1 MILGGEALGKV
12 VALTYLGSIINEQGG
27 SDADLKIGISKV
39 LKVNNNQITS
49 IPKWL
54 PKRLP
59 KLKTVHF
66 HYNQIDTLHQ
76 ITYLRSLSNLT
87 VFTFEGNPA
96 VNQLIINPNN
106 SSSSDE
112 AAVRNTIE
120 KFDAQS
126 LCRIFIIFHLCSLI
140 LLDNREVLPFE
151 RQVAEQKFSQV
162 EISRYLNKLNTYE
175 SQLKEVET
183 KNSLLKK
190 DLSHEQSQLSETL
203 HKRKLEND
211 LISHLEEEL
220 HAKDKLLHLKSEE
233 LARACLKHF
242 ELEQQ
247 LAFHKIDEKLG
258 LVGSCLSK
266 PRRNSS
272 YVHQVPDTGDQ
283 PYLGKCMFKYI
294 STNNSINDH
303 SVENKCPSDNHLI
316 NIHNKMCSN
325 INDHSDFHKSYL
337 NCLDNKL
344 ENDCHD
350 NIHENS
356 NVTHQYSSDIVSGV
370 LIFHCNYVNNP
381 QYIGSEYI
389 HFGNPPNPSK
399 LSGWYNTSDDDT
411 LIKYNPI
418 SLIDDNVD
426 DEETPL
432 FKKLLTNNNSGKF
445 ANLFG
450 THSSAIFTNNHIVD

>member
-1 MILGGEALGKV
+1 MVIRQIKIGKAAGPDNIMAEALK
-12 VALTYLGSIINEQGG
+12 LDIE
-27 SDADLKIGISKV
+27 V

-54 PKRLP
+54 SKRLP
-59 KLKTVHF
+59 KLKTIHL

-96 VNQLIINPNN
+96 VNQLIINTNN

-112 AAVRNTIE
+112 AAVQNTIE

-151 RQVAEQKFSQV
+151 RQVAEQRFSQV

-175 SQLKEVET
+175 SQLKEVEM
-183 KNSLLKK
+183 KNLLLKK

-266 PRRNSS
+266 PPCNSS
-272 YVHQVPDTGDQ
+272 YVHQVSDTGDQ

-294 STNNSINDH
+294 SKNNSINDH
-303 SVENKCPSDNHLI
+303 SFENQCSSNNHLI
-316 NIHNKMCSN
+316 NIQNKMCSN
-325 INDHSDFHKSYL
+325 INDPNDCHKSYL

-356 NVTHQYSSDIVSGV
+356 NVTHQYSSDIVSGACYYEFV
-370 LIFHCNYVNNP
+370 IESFKLFIYRKMFLCMFKSLNSINYFCF
-381 QYIGSEYI
+381 I
-389 HFGNPPNPSK
+389 
-399 LSGWYNTSDDDT
+399 
-411 LIKYNPI
+411 
-418 SLIDDNVD
+418 
-426 DEETPL
+426 
-432 FKKLLTNNNSGKF
+432 
-445 ANLFG
+445 
-450 THSSAIFTNNHIVD
+450 